1 MRGVWLERLTWPE
14 AGEKI
19 AAGWPFVIPIG
30 AISKE
35 HGHHLPL
42 NTDFLYAKALAEGV
56 MAELPVVIAPILT
69 FGYYP
74 AFVNYPG
81 SLHYSAATFEAL
93 LTETFAKLVKD
104 GAKRIAVINTG
115 VSTEPCLRIAVRDF
129 YAQSGIR
136 VITADIRDLGR
147 KSRALLG
154 QRAGGHADESE
165 TSVMLAIAPELVRL
179 DRAVADYGHPAQAP
193 GSVFYTPTAFSGDP
207 ASGPDYSARGAR
219 GDPTLATAEK
229 GRAILADMVGELV
242 SGLRAEFAEAFAAL
256 EARR

>member
-1 MRGVWLERLTWPE
+1 MNGVWLERLTWPE
-14 AGEKI
+14 AQAKI
-19 AAGWPFVIPIG
+19 EAGWPFVIPIG

-42 NTDFLYAKALAEGV
+42 NTDFIYAQALAEGV
-56 MAELPVVIAPILT
+56 AAQLPVVIAPILS

-81 SLHYSAATFEAL
+81 SLHYSAATFQAL
-93 LTETFAKLVKD
+93 LGETFAKLAKD
-104 GAKRIAVINTG
+104 GVKRLAVINTG

-136 VITADIRDLGR
+136 VLTADIRDLGR
-147 KSRALLG
+147 KSRSILQ

-165 TSVMLAIAPELVRL
+165 TSVMLAIAPETVKL
-179 DRAVADYGHPAQAP
+179 DRAVPDYGNPPEAP
-193 GSVFYTPTAFSGDP
+193 GSVFYTPTVFSGDP
-207 ASGPDYSARGAR
+207 ASGPDYSRRGAR

-229 GRAILADMVGELV
+229 GRAILTEMVGDLLA
-242 SGLRAEFAEAFAAL
+242 GLRAEFAEAFETMGGA
-256 EARR
+256 E